1 MQGRRR
7 RGQIATH
14 FSLPLPLLPREG
26 DPRLAYGG
34 IRAVVEAEGGEGI
47 SSIFMRFSFSSRVFL
62 PSQFLTPLRSSP
74 LGVHFPLLIFLLPFG
89 TRQHQ
94 ILLLPISRSDGRR
107 RCGGMRWRWR
117 SVGGGRKR

>member
-14 FSLPLPLLPREG
+14 FSLPLLPREG
-26 DPRLAYGG
+26 DSRLAYGG

-47 SSIFMRFSFSSRVFL
+47 SSIFMRSSFSSRVFL
-62 PSQFLTPLRSSP
+62 PSQFLTPPRSSP

-94 ILLLPISRSDGRR
+94 ILLLPISRSDERR

-117 SVGGGRKR
+117 SVGGGRKW